1 MSRRADALA
10 ERIEQ
15 GAEALAAFAEG
26 LSATEWQMVVPNEGR
41 PVGVLLHHVAVL
53 CPMLVDMAGALAEG
67 KPITG
72 MTWDHIHQMN
82 AQHAQEQAA
91 VGKEETIALLRS
103 SSKAAAERV
112 RAFIDE
118 ELDNGATV
126 CLYADTPL
134 TTQAFIEFHSIF
146 HNYTHLASI
155 KAALNGN
162 A

>member
-15 GAEALAAFAEG
+15 GAEALIALAEG
-26 LSATEWQMVVPNEGR
+26 LSEAEWNTVVTSEGR
-41 PVGVLLHHVAVL
+41 PVGVVLHHVGVL
-53 CPMLVDMAGALAEG
+53 CPMLVDMAGGLAEG
-67 KPITG
+67 KPIAG
-72 MTWDHIHQMN
+72 MTWDHIHQAN
-82 AQHAQEQAA
+82 AQHAQEQTA

-103 SSKAAAERV
+103 SSQAAADRV

-155 KAALNGN
+155 KAALSGN

>member
-1 MSRRADALA
+1 MSKRADALA

-15 GAEALAAFAEG
+15 GAEALIALAEG
-26 LSATEWQMVVPNEGR
+26 LSETEWNTVVPSEGR
-41 PVGVLLHHVAVL
+41 PVGVVLHHVGVL
-53 CPMLVDMAGALAEG
+53 CPMLVDMAGGLAEG
-67 KPITG
+67 KPIAG
-72 MTWDHIHQMN
+72 MTWDHIHQAN
-82 AQHAQEQAA
+82 AQHAEEQAA

-112 RAFIDE
+112 RGFIDE

-155 KAALNGN
+155 RAALNGN